1 MKPTL
6 KSLLVTVVSVDPA
19 YAATNQIE
27 TISWLGWLLTGFV
40 ALIII
45 LQLVPAR
52 SIRPGR

>member
-27 TISWLGWLLTGFV
+27 TISWLGWLFTGFAV
-40 ALIII
+40 LIIV